1 MEAMQAN
8 TIDVVQRMKEI
19 TQVMKTPE
27 DVLESQGVTPE
38 NIEGIVWS
46 MPILPEPIHSLY
58 RQEGQSSVV
67 NYVPLCLYVQQLDNN
82 LLAIFQICWMS
93 YKSMWNPLTWQ
104 MVRFI
109 AEINVFLVCL
119 FCLSFWIT
127 FNTYTNYPNRSTFY
141 WWVGSS
147 TGYLKNSH
155 AGIRAKAAEVVS
167 TIVQNNP
174 KSQQLVMESNGLEP
188 LLTNFKSDPSTNA
201 RTKALGAISCKDY
214 VLLCISIIRCQICAV
229 YCAYYPLLLMLT

>member
-1 MEAMQAN
+1 MLDRVLMHITRRKKKPTWDSIFVLFILLLVPFCSEEDRKWFMEAMQAN

-109 AEINVFLVCL
+109 AEINVFLVNAF
-119 FCLSFWIT
+119 FCLSF
-127 FNTYTNYPNRSTFY
+127 
-141 WWVGSS
+141 
-147 TGYLKNSH
+147 
-155 AGIRAKAAEVVS
+155 
-167 TIVQNNP
+167 
-174 KSQQLVMESNGLEP
+174 
-188 LLTNFKSDPSTNA
+188 
-201 RTKALGAISCKDY
+201 
-214 VLLCISIIRCQICAV
+214 
-229 YCAYYPLLLMLT
+229 